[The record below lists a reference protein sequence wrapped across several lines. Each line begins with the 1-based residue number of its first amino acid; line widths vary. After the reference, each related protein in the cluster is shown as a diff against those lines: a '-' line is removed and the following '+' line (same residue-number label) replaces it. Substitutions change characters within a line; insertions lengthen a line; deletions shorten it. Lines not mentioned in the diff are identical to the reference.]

1 MTALAGVANDDQL
14 PVRQRRAGGHA
25 TAVSGEVRL
34 RPGGTAT
41 LHHWLLASPSLL
53 SSWVFSEHC
62 ARGLRRQGLE
72 QRCRGQGLPGPDH
85 TCWLTT
91 IPVVPQGRREV
102 RPGIRAEPVSSRR
115 ASTRI
120 DDRGGWPRRH
130 LGLQTK
136 RDIARHLGHGQGVTD
151 IPQQAQDPGQE
162 SARHRNPGHSARSP
176 GERQQRRSWQP
187 NFLAIRLTD
196 AGPPAAVALVARWV
210 STFSPRLASY
220 RSG

>member
-136 RDIARHLGHGQGVTD
+136 RDIARHLGH
-151 IPQQAQDPGQE
+151 
-162 SARHRNPGHSARSP
+162 SAPSP

-187 NFLAIRLTD
+187 NFLAIQLTD